1 MFSGCL
7 VELTSSNLPLVMEP
21 RVIFFMNELLL
32 IDTVTYI
39 NILKLKFL
47 LQRIICA
54 CEDENAPIYNTRIT
68 YKYKDI

>member
-1 MFSGCL
+1 VFSECL
-7 VELTSSNLPLVMEP
+7 VELISSNLLLAMEP

-39 NILKLKFL
+39 NIPELKFL

-54 CEDENAPIYNTRIT
+54 CEDENAPIYNTCIT
-68 YKYKDI
+68 HK

>member
-1 MFSGCL
+1 MFSECL
-7 VELTSSNLPLVMEP
+7 VELTSSNLPLAMGP

-39 NILKLKFL
+39 NIPELKFL

-54 CEDENAPIYNTRIT
+54 CEDENAPIYNTCIT
-68 YKYKDI
+68 HKYKDI